1 MLGIALSMDAFAVSV
16 ACAMARGRG
25 DFLVALKLGIAF
37 GGFQAA
43 MPAAGF
49 YLSSFAYEYISGV
62 DHWIAFGLLAF
73 IGGKMIA
80 ESLSSKPEEN
90 SDLANL
96 GICTIAVLAVATS
109 IDALAVGISLACIK
123 VNVLFPAAVIG
134 VITFL
139 LSFLGALFG
148 AKIGAK
154 IGKRAELAGGLIL
167 VAIGT
172 RILFA
177 C

>member
-80 ESLSSKPEEN
+80 ESLSSKSEKN
-90 SDLANL
+90 SDFANL

-123 VNVLFPAAVIG
+123 VNM
-134 VITFL
+134 
-139 LSFLGALFG
+139 
-148 AKIGAK
+148 
-154 IGKRAELAGGLIL
+154 
-167 VAIGT
+167 
-172 RILFA
+172 
-177 C
+177 

>member
-1 MLGIALSMDAFAVSV
+1 MLGVALSMDAFAVSI

-25 DFLVALKLGIAF
+25 DFFLALKLGAAF

-43 MPAAGF
+43 MLAAGF

-62 DHWIAFGLLAF
+62 DHWIAFGLLVF
-73 IGGKMIA
+73 IGGKMMA
-80 ESLSSKPEEN
+80 ESLGAESKNN
-90 SDLANL
+90 SDFANL
-96 GICTIAVLAVATS
+96 GICTVAVLAVATS

-134 VITFL
+134 AVTFL
-139 LSFLGALFG
+139 FSFFGALFG

-167 VAIGT
+167 VAIGA
-172 RILFA
+172 RILFV